1 MAWWHVLILGLVQ
14 GLAEFLPISS
24 SGHLVIFRSVFGLDE
39 IGLAFDTLLHLGTLA
54 AVLFYF
60 RKDIIPLIKAF
71 FSLISRLFR
80 KSQKGQSELSGHE
93 RLVGM
98 VLIGTIPAGAA
109 GFFLEPVLADLFADP
124 RFVGFALWITA
135 GIMWWAHS
143 AGNKSGTTAAMNW
156 QRALF
161 IGIAQA
167 IAILP
172 GISRAGMT
180 IFAGILM
187 GLSRVEAAKFSF
199 LLSIPVILG
208 AGITQVPD
216 LFTSASGIQG
226 IYLIGMVIA
235 AVSGFAAIKGMLRYV
250 NKNGYLGFAIYCAI
264 VGTLVV
270 ILF

>member
-1 MAWWHVLILGLVQ
+1 MAWWHALILGVVQ

-24 SGHLVIFRSVFGLDE
+24 SGHLVIFRSVFSLND

-60 RKDIIPLIKAF
+60 RNDIIPLIKAF
-71 FSLISRLFR
+71 FSLIGRLFR
-80 KSQKGQSELSGHE
+80 KNRSEFSEHE

-109 GFFLEPVLADLFADP
+109 GFFLEPALNNLFSDP
-124 RFVGFALWITA
+124 KFVGFALWITA
-135 GIMWWAHS
+135 GIMWWAHT
-143 AGNKSGTTAAMNW
+143 AGNKRGTTNAMNW
-156 QRALF
+156 QKALF

-180 IFAGILM
+180 IFAGVLM

-216 LFTSASGIQG
+216 LIASTGGIQA
-226 IYLIGMVIA
+226 IYLLGMITA
-235 AVSGFAAIKGMLRYV
+235 AISGFAAIKGMLRYV
-250 NKNGYLGFAIYCAI
+250 NKNGYVGFAIYCAI

>member
-1 MAWWHVLILGLVQ
+1 MAWWHALILGIVQ

-24 SGHLVIFRSVFGLDE
+24 SGHLVIFRSVFSLDE

-60 RKDIIPLIKAF
+60 RNDIIPLLKAF
-71 FSLISRLFR
+71 FSLIGRVFR
-80 KSQKGQSELSGHE
+80 KNQSALSEHE

-109 GFFLEPVLADLFADP
+109 GFFLEPFLADLFKAP
-124 RFVGFALWITA
+124 KLVGYALWITA

-143 AGNKSGTTAAMNW
+143 GGNKSGTTATMNW
-156 QRALF
+156 QKALF

-216 LFTSASGIQG
+216 LIASAGGIQG
-226 IYLIGMVIA
+226 IYLLGMVTA
-235 AVSGFAAIKGMLRYV
+235 AFSGFAAIKGMLRYV
-250 NKNGYLGFAIYCAI
+250 NKKGYAGFAIYCAI

>member
-1 MAWWHVLILGLVQ
+1 MAWWQAIILGIVQ

-24 SGHLVIFRSVFGLDE
+24 SGHLVIFRSFFGLDE

-54 AVLFYF
+54 AVLFFF
-60 RKDIIPLIKAF
+60 RKDIIPLINAF
-71 FSLISRLFR
+71 FSLVGRLFSKNRR
-80 KSQKGQSELSGHE
+80 KSELSEYE
-93 RLVGM
+93 RLVGL
-98 VLIGTIPAGAA
+98 VVIGTIPAGAA
-109 GFFLEPVLADLFADP
+109 GFFLEPVLAGLFTNP
-124 RFVGFALWITA
+124 KFVGFALWITA

-143 AGNKSGTTAAMNW
+143 KGNGIESTTTMNW
-156 QRALF
+156 QKALF
-161 IGIAQA
+161 IGVAQA

-208 AGITQVPD
+208 AGITQIPD
-216 LFTSASGIQG
+216 LIASGNGVQG
-226 IYLIGMVIA
+226 IYLLGMIVA

-250 NKNGYLGFAIYCAI
+250 NKNGYLGFAIYCAVI
-264 VGTLVV
+264 GTLV
-270 ILF
+270 ILLF